1 MREETE
7 MGGQESENRR
17 EKEKKERRVIGRQ
30 AGSEGGRGIMDTDT
44 KQDSSSWTLTYV
56 VIESPN

>member
-1 MREETE
+1 

-44 KQDSSSWTLTYV
+44 KQDSSSWTLTHV